1 MVQEIITYIIVAVAV
16 VVSIRF
22 IFGLGRK
29 KKSCACGCG
38 GKSTAVGQSRDEIV
52 PNGSNS
58 DCPCGCQHSGQQS
71 PESDLCRGCTLQG
84 VCHSSV
90 KKNKN
95 NWGG

>member
-38 GKSTAVGQSRDEIV
+38 GKSTAIGHSIGDKASD
-52 PNGSNS
+52 GS
-58 DCPCGCQHSGQQS
+58 DCPCGCQHSGQQF

-90 KKNKN
+90 KK
-95 NWGG
+95 